1 MKTQAWGWL
10 VVAVLAAGLNAS
22 YHDGGLQW
30 AHQIADNVQHNSMA
44 VLALATG
51 HADRFLTEARYV
63 ATPHELTPCRFTED
77 MAKFERGMARSRAR
91 FDAMEARH
99 QVALARVEAHR
110 ARIEAEVAR
119 VHIPAVAFTPV
130 SIRIPDA
137 SACQRIQINVP
148 RAPHITIPAVRSVH
162 VDVQGAGPV

>member
-10 VVAVLAAGLNAS
+10 AVAVLAAGLNAS

-30 AHQIADNVQHNSMA
+30 AHQIADRVQHNSMA
-44 VLALATG
+44 VFALATG

-77 MAKFERGMARSRAR
+77 MARFDRGMARSRVR
-91 FDAMEARH
+91 FEVMEAR
-99 QVALARVEAHR
+99 QQIALARMQANR
-110 ARIEAEVAR
+110 ARMEAEVAR

-130 SIRIPDA
+130 SIRVPEA
-137 SACQRIQINVP
+137 PACPRIRVSVP
-148 RAPHITIPAVRSVH
+148 RIPQITIPSVPVVH